1 MKKTTLYLLTNLTFL
16 FLLCIIILTP
26 RLNAKSATD
35 DYALHVVDAETGE
48 NVAYQIDDG
57 YEKIISEA
65 YSPSNSIQNI
75 EKTDGIL
82 PRNIVGP
89 TDDRQLVTNTS
100 AFPYTAIGRITVTHT
115 DGTLSY
121 GSGAMIS
128 PTLFATAGHVL
139 INDNLSHPQSIKIEF
154 GLYDTYSY
162 YTTYNYSTY
171 IYYGGYAGYD
181 PSCDYAFVQLSSDV
195 GTYTGH
201 FGFTTLCYTDTVIYA
216 AGYPGRAPYL
226 YNCAGVVNSYT
237 DTLMY
242 ISADFTAGQSG
253 GPIYF
258 IASDGMPYLMGVIS
272 GNSYDINIGRRIDYG
287 LYQWLSQNGYL

>member
-1 MKKTTLYLLTNLTFL
+1 MLSNVYDLYK
-16 FLLCIIILTP
+16 
-26 RLNAKSATD
+26 R
-35 DYALHVVDAETGE
+35 
-48 NVAYQIDDG
+48 
-57 YEKIISEA
+57 
-65 YSPSNSIQNI
+65 
-75 EKTDGIL
+75 
-82 PRNIVGP
+82 
-89 TDDRQLVTNTS
+89 
-100 AFPYTAIGRITVTHT
+100 
-115 DGTLSY
+115 
-121 GSGAMIS
+121 
-128 PTLFATAGHVL
+128 
-139 INDNLSHPQSIKIEF
+139 IKIYKY
-154 GLYDTYSY
+154 L
-162 YTTYNYSTY
+162 TTQFHIK
-171 IYYGGYAGYD
+171 IYVFNFEK
-181 PSCDYAFVQLSSDV
+181 SCDYAFVQLSSDV

-216 AGYPGRAPYL
+216 AGYPGGAPYL